1 MEEEILHIKNM
12 VSPGCITVLKYE
24 FGNLLGIEVKEL
36 KLGFAKVKL
45 SSSTSIEVIK
55 ATFTSFS

>member
-24 FGNLLGIEVKEL
+24 FGNSGIEVKEL